1 MVIPSMQISYD
12 EVNTGHLTVYL
23 PENRNKTEI
32 SVTVP
37 GLNDGN
43 PITVSGKTISTTT
56 LNEIE
61 MFHDDTVCSHEYYNA
76 DGFCEAC
83 GAYQEPQNWKGY
95 YEIYNAG
102 QLFWF
107 AKQVNDSKIPNNSN
121 LKLMKDIE
129 IPDGHDWT
137 SIRDESN
144 TCLLYTSDAADE

>member
-1 MVIPSMQISYD
+1 
-12 EVNTGHLTVYL
+12 
-23 PENRNKTEI
+23 
-32 SVTVP
+32 
-37 GLNDGN
+37 
-43 PITVSGKTISTTT
+43 
-56 LNEIE
+56 

-83 GAYQEPQNWKGY
+83 GAYQEPKNWKGY

-107 AKQVNDSKIPNNSN
+107 AKQFNDSKIPDNSN

-137 SIRDESN
+137 SIGNITDKFFKGNIEGNYHVISGLRPANDD
-144 TCLLYTSDAADE
+144 TSYKRGLVARIQAWECTKYRAGVGRWLDLRVVSYRCMVSIFRIVL